1 MKFGANTQFFVFVYK
16 NIKRV
21 KAIKM
26 CSRKTTHEKCK
37 SDIEALLK
45 RITELE
51 DMEHTIEKE
60 KLKYQVVL
68 KYAIRLLMK

>member
-1 MKFGANTQFFVFVYK
+1 
-16 NIKRV
+16 
-21 KAIKM
+21 M

-68 KYAIRLLMK
+68 KYEIRLLMK

>member
-1 MKFGANTQFFVFVYK
+1 
-16 NIKRV
+16 
-21 KAIKM
+21 M

-37 SDIEALLK
+37 SDIEALLI

-51 DMEHTIEKE
+51 DLEKE

>member
-1 MKFGANTQFFVFVYK
+1 
-16 NIKRV
+16 
-21 KAIKM
+21 M

-68 KYAIRLLMK
+68 KYAIRCSTQR

>member
-1 MKFGANTQFFVFVYK
+1 
-16 NIKRV
+16 
-21 KAIKM
+21 M

-37 SDIEALLK
+37 SDIEALSK

-60 KLKYQVVL
+60 KMKYQVVL